1 MDRGQLT
8 ARAAPLDAQHLRFA
22 VDGLHAVSRVRVI
35 AQELRTA
42 ATALLL
48 DGLEH
53 ARHLAR
59 VVAGARHHLRTEEV
73 GLALV
78 FAAVLQEVGAEPDLR
93 SLGDDGTGAP
103 ADDGAKH
110 LPGERAEL
118 ELLALGRLR
127 GAVPQHDVRELVRH
141 DAGDLAFG
149 GRRLNHPAVQEHR
162 PARQR
167 ERIDL
172 AKIDDVERV
181 PELGLAELRRDL
193 IDQAVADPLDEILG
207 APVVEERHLLP
218 DLCRRLLPEL
228 DVLLG

>member
-1 MDRGQLT
+1 M
-8 ARAAPLDAQHLRFA
+8 
-22 VDGLHAVSRVRVI
+22 I

-53 ARHLAR
+53 TRHLTR

-78 FAAVLQEVGAEPDLR
+78 LAAVLQEVGAQPDLR
-93 SLGDDGTGAP
+93 PLGDHRTGAP
-103 ADDGAKH
+103 ADDRAQH

-118 ELLALGRLR
+118 ELLARGRLR

-141 DAGDLAFG
+141 DAGDLAFRL
-149 GRRLNHPAVQEHR
+149 RRLNHAAVQEHR

-167 ERIDL
+167 EGVDV
-172 AKIDDVERV
+172 AEIDDVERV
-181 PELGLAELRRDL
+181 TELGLAKLARDL
-193 IDQAVADPLDEILG
+193 VD
-207 APVVEERHLLP
+207 
-218 DLCRRLLPEL
+218 
-228 DVLLG
+228 